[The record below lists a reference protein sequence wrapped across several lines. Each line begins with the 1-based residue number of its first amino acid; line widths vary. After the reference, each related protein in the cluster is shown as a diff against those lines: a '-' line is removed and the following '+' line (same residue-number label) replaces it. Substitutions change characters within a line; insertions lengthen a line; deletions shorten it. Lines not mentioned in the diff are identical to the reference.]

1 MDRSPPGSTGHGILQ
16 ARILEWVAI
25 LFSGDLPNPRTK
37 PRSSAMQEMQEMRVL
52 SLSQEALLEKGMA
65 THSSGWS
72 PSHGRRSLAGQ
83 LQRVGHDWLT
93 EHTHTYTHSHTHMH
107 TYIHTHAQIDT
118 HTCTNRYTHMHTC
131 AHTHIKLLS
140 SPTRLFWHR
149 VRLLRKATTAKQTT
163 QLWVRRLG

>member
-65 THSSGWS
+65 THSSGWEW
-72 PSHGRRSLAGQ
+72 
-83 LQRVGHDWLT
+83 VGNPMDGGAWQVSCKELDMT
-93 EHTHTYTHSHTHMH
+93 
-107 TYIHTHAQIDT
+107 D
-118 HTCTNRYTHMHTC
+118 
-131 AHTHIKLLS
+131 
-140 SPTRLFWHR
+140 
-149 VRLLRKATTAKQTT
+149 
-163 QLWVRRLG
+163 